1 MIPGYNHNI
10 KYKERIFHVQTED
23 SGVKNPHLITLLYYG
38 GNILESVKSSY
49 AERVA
54 EAATPAFGGTLS
66 TLMQKQHKDVM
77 RGLITGRYD
86 LKIEQR
92 SAGASFLNGP
102 APLNVAEG
110 SQHQTSFGG
119 GGGARTA
126 AKPGGPASATPASAT
141 PANASP
147 ANATPANATPASAA
161 PAGVSPLSASPA
173 AHAPAASPTLPTAA
187 KVVWPASTLPE
198 PSPTVESPRQET
210 RAIPSAGPSEG
221 MPGKGAF
228 STDGGSML
236 DAMAKAVPTLDAD
249 SLRDALEKGDDD
261 YVFGDSDHKGL
272 DAMMLDFLKR

>member
-49 AERVA
+49 ADRVA
-54 EAATPAFGGTLS
+54 QATAPDFAGSLS

-86 LKIEQR
+86 VKIEQR

-119 GGGARTA
+119 GSGSSGAPKQVAAKLADPLTGATPPKVVEAAPTASPGSAVPAAPKVAWPASALPPA
-126 AKPGGPASATPASAT
+126 AKPAEVIAAAK
-141 PANASP
+141 
-147 ANATPANATPASAA
+147 A
-161 PAGVSPLSASPA
+161 PAPVAATGAPPLA
-173 AHAPAASPTLPTAA
+173 AQKPVAAGAAS
-187 KVVWPASTLPE
+187 
-198 PSPTVESPRQET
+198 
-210 RAIPSAGPSEG
+210 
-221 MPGKGAF
+221 KGAF